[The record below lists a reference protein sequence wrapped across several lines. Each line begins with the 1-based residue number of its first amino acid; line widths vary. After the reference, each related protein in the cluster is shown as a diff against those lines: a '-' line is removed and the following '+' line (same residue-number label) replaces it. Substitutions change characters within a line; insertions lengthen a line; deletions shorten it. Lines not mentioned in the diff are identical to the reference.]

1 MRHSAHITGVETFFH
16 ENDVIVSKTNLKGHI
31 TYANRT
37 FLTVSGYDEAEVI
50 GQPHNLIRHPQMP
63 RCVFKLL
70 WETLQSGREI
80 FAYVVNRT
88 KQGNYYWVL
97 AHVTPSFDVDH
108 RIVGFHSNRRVPDRA
123 PLEGVII
130 PLYRRLSDCERQA
143 SDPKEGL
150 QASYTLLQGFLEEKG
165 VRYDQFIFAL

>member
-1 MRHSAHITGVETFFH
+1 MRHSANLTGEETFFH
-16 ENDVIVSKTNLKGHI
+16 ENDVIVSKTDLKGHI

-70 WETLQSGREI
+70 WETLRSGREI
-80 FAYVVNRT
+80 FAYVVNRS
-88 KQGNYYWVL
+88 KQGHHYWVL
-97 AHVTPSFDVDH
+97 AHVTPSFDTNHQV
-108 RIVGFHSNRRVPDRA
+108 VGFHSNRRVPDRG
-123 PLEGVII
+123 PLEDIII
-130 PLYRRLSDCERQA
+130 PLYRRLTDCEHQA

-150 QASYTLLQGFLEEKG
+150 LASYNLLQGFLEEKG
-165 VRYDQFIFAL
+165 VRYDQFIFSL